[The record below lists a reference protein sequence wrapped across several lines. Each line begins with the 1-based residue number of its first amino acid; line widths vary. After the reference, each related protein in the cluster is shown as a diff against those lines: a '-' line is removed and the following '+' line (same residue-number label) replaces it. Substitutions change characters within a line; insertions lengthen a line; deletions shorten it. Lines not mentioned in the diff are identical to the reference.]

1 MFPPKSFQF
10 ANVDVAKIGNNVD
23 SLRLTV
29 VQGAVLLLRHDIF
42 TALCLLLKQ
51 GDCCSRRFKK
61 MNTVISYPT
70 VVMEINENQKAS
82 PAPFGNDLEKPSD
95 FQLESFVRKKRENK
109 TLFTDESGY

>member
-1 MFPPKSFQF
+1 
-10 ANVDVAKIGNNVD
+10 
-23 SLRLTV
+23 
-29 VQGAVLLLRHDIF
+29 
-42 TALCLLLKQ
+42 
-51 GDCCSRRFKK
+51 